1 MKIAVAAVIVGLAFT
16 GPVVAQD
23 GATRCKALSD
33 GITAAVKEMSYYS
46 ASDIG
51 DNSAPRASVR
61 AMQINSRHTE
71 ISNRLALM
79 AASRCAPYS
88 GPIGEGAYL
97 LPAMSCLTAS
107 MARESD
113 EAVKV
118 ACDRSTWG
126 PREGAF

>member
-1 MKIAVAAVIVGLAFT
+1 MKIAVVAAAVGLALS
-16 GPVVAQD
+16 GPVVAQE
-23 GATRCKALSD
+23 GPARCKALSD

-79 AASRCAPYS
+79 AASRCAPYP
-88 GPIGEGAYL
+88 GPIGESAYL
-97 LPAMSCLTAS
+97 LPALRCSTAS
-107 MARESD
+107 VARESD
-113 EAVKV
+113 EAVRT
-118 ACDRSTWG
+118 ACDRSTWE
-126 PREGAF
+126 PREGAL